1 MRHFTPRDL
10 SPEKRSRRS
19 PKKSALAR
27 PSTKTGHA
35 PVPQITGEAGGSH
48 APEPIVTALRLFRP
62 PHPATV
68 SMRDGMPARIE
79 CASEKVTSGDIS
91 WQAGPW
97 RSSGDWWEQEPWAR
111 DEWDIAVPHRH
122 GLVLYRLVHDL
133 LRARW
138 FVEGTY
144 D

>member
-1 MRHFTPRDL
+1 MRHFTPHDL
-10 SPEKRSRRS
+10 RHEKQSKRNER
-19 PKKSALAR
+19 KS
-27 PSTKTGHA
+27 
-35 PVPQITGEAGGSH
+35 QIQESSS
-48 APEPIVTALRLFRP
+48 EKSEIITALRLFRP
-62 PHPATV
+62 PHPASVT
-68 SMRDGMPARIE
+68 MRDGNPARIA
-79 CASEKVTSGDIS
+79 CTSDKVTNGDIL

-111 DEWDIAVPHRH
+111 DEWDIAVPAAA

-133 LRARW
+133 LSRKW